1 MEWWHLTNT
10 SHSMDDSVGSC
21 YFHYVRIHKGIPFVV
36 TNKGIMV
43 TSLLDTVS
51 QSFFYY
57 LTMEPPSCW
66 FVSTQ
71 FDSINSKHNS
81 SSHKWSQSNIKPLL
95 PLTHNHKDDVVV
107 FVVLKTTTLKHVLS
121 EHNKMQQQQMHC
133 HQEEIT
139 LKTMTM
145 IINHCQNDGRPLP

>member
-1 MEWWHLTNT
+1 ME
-10 SHSMDDSVGSC
+10 SEQ
-21 YFHYVRIHKGIPFVV
+21 Y
-36 TNKGIMV
+36 
-43 TSLLDTVS
+43 
-51 QSFFYY
+51 
-57 LTMEPPSCW
+57 
-66 FVSTQ
+66 
-71 FDSINSKHNS
+71 
-81 SSHKWSQSNIKPLL
+81 IKPLL

-107 FVVLKTTTLKHVLS
+107 FVVLKATTLKHVLS